1 MNRAD
6 NAMTTVLKYFI
17 GTYAIVSHGA
27 FTLNRYRDRKQI
39 LQTI

>member
-17 GTYAIVSHGA
+17 GTYAIVSFEAIAERGVLGA
-27 FTLNRYRDRKQI
+27 PSMGI
-39 LQTI
+39 S